1 MSPGHRQGR
10 ASKRAAGIFPALSSC
25 ALLSRGV
32 GVLLPTVHARIRLP
46 LTNQVQGQGMNFIA
60 ALLLIV
66 SQDEER
72 AFWMFVC
79 AFDALGV
86 EGYYTE
92 GMTLL
97 RADMQVLASCMQVK
111 CAKVSRTLNQFNV
124 DLLSI
129 SSRVVHHM
137 VRKKLACA
145 DGSASMGHAFFRGLQ
160 GSLPRVHRHFQA
172 DRAGCAQKRRL

>member
-1 MSPGHRQGR
+1 
-10 ASKRAAGIFPALSSC
+10 
-25 ALLSRGV
+25 
-32 GVLLPTVHARIRLP
+32 
-46 LTNQVQGQGMNFIA
+46 MNFIA

-97 RADMQVLASCMQVK
+97 RADMQVLASCMQAK

-129 SSRVVHHM
+129 SSEWYITWFA
-137 VRKKLACA
+137 K
-145 DGSASMGHAFFRGLQ
+145 
-160 GSLPRVHRHFQA
+160 SLPVSTVLRVWDTLFFEGFKVLFH
-172 DRAGCAQKRRL
+172 LIL